1 MCGSFASLLPNA
13 VLLPR
18 DETEA
23 RKKRLSAK
31 QPNLVRIMLLEVVLP
46 VDMFV

>member
-13 VLLPR
+13 VL
-18 DETEA
+18 ETEA